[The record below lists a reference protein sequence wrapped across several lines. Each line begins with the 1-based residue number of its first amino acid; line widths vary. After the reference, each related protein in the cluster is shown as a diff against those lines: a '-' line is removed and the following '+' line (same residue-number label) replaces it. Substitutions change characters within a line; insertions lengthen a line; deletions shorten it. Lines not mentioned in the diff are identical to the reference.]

1 MKKQC
6 DNKIDY
12 CQLLLG
18 RDLTDSEVELVYLAL
33 DGKVSGKTLSFL
45 DNIYDY
51 IEYLKEEIMMNNLNE
66 DCAEHRI
73 KLAKKI
79 QERRFAEELI
89 RTAKGLAKK

>member
-33 DGKVSGKTLSFL
+33 DGKVSGRPHHET
-45 DNIYDY
+45 
-51 IEYLKEEIMMNNLNE
+51 EKE
-66 DCAEHRI
+66 
-73 KLAKKI
+73 
-79 QERRFAEELI
+79 
-89 RTAKGLAKK
+89 